1 MTEHR
6 HMKLIHEGD
15 YVAEVPVTLE
25 HEPEGWEPYLS
36 AEDAGKLDDVR
47 RALRSGD
54 LKTATR
60 LAKVYALSPVT
71 RP

>member
-1 MTEHR
+1 MSKRR
-6 HMKLIHEGD
+6 HIKFIHEGG
-15 YVAEVPVTLE
+15 YVAEVAVTLE

-54 LKTATR
+54 LQTATR
-60 LAKVYALSPVT
+60 LAKVYALSPVSV
-71 RP
+71 

>member
-1 MTEHR
+1 MSVRH
-6 HMKLIHEGD
+6 HMKLIHEGG
-15 YVAEVPVTLE
+15 YVAEVAVTLA
-25 HEPEGWEPYLS
+25 HEPEAWEPYLS

-47 RALRSGD
+47 KALRSGD

-71 RP
+71 A